1 MGNVI
6 RENFEFSISLT
17 LCVLRS
23 FDDERGV
30 QPTICSVFGS
40 FFIFMNLTRG
50 NFCKKTNSAYDKKV
64 IISVPPA
71 QCTRSSSG
79 PVAPDLCSLCFQF
92 SFTFIKVG
100 LFLPDLL
107 KLFTV

>member
-17 LCVLRS
+17 LCASKLR
-23 FDDERGV
+23 RGV

-64 IISVPPA
+64 IISVPPV
-71 QCTRSSSG
+71 QCTRSLAHLHLIYVLSVFNLVLHS
-79 PVAPDLCSLCFQF
+79 
-92 SFTFIKVG
+92 
-100 LFLPDLL
+100 
-107 KLFTV
+107 

>member
-17 LCVLRS
+17 LCASKLR
-23 FDDERGV
+23 RGV
-30 QPTICSVFGS
+30 QSICSVFGS

-50 NFCKKTNSAYDKKV
+50 NFCKKTNSADDKKV

-71 QCTRSSSG
+71 QCTRSPAHLHLIYALSVFNLVLHS
-79 PVAPDLCSLCFQF
+79 
-92 SFTFIKVG
+92 
-100 LFLPDLL
+100 
-107 KLFTV
+107 

>member
-23 FDDERGV
+23 FDGERGV

-64 IISVPPA
+64 IISVPPV
-71 QCTRSSSG
+71 QCTSSSW
-79 PVAPDLCSLCFQF
+79 PSC
-92 SFTFIKVG
+92 T
-100 LFLPDLL
+100 
-107 KLFTV
+107 

>member
-17 LCVLRS
+17 LCASKLR
-23 FDDERGV
+23 RGV
-30 QPTICSVFGS
+30 QSICSVFGS

-50 NFCKKTNSAYDKKV
+50 NFCKKTNSADDKKV

-71 QCTRSSSG
+71 QCTG
-79 PVAPDLCSLCFQF
+79 PLAPDLCSECFQF

>member
-17 LCVLRS
+17 LCASKLR
-23 FDDERGV
+23 RGV
-30 QPTICSVFGS
+30 QSICSVFGS

-64 IISVPPA
+64 IISVPPVFLHRSLHLIYA
-71 QCTRSSSG
+71 QSVFNLVLHSE
-79 PVAPDLCSLCFQF
+79 
-92 SFTFIKVG
+92 K
-100 LFLPDLL
+100 
-107 KLFTV
+107 

>member
-17 LCVLRS
+17 LCASKLR
-23 FDDERGV
+23 RGV
-30 QPTICSVFGS
+30 QSICSVFGS

-71 QCTRSSSG
+71 QCTRSPAHLHLIYALSVFNLVLHS
-79 PVAPDLCSLCFQF
+79 QQ
-92 SFTFIKVG
+92 
-100 LFLPDLL
+100 
-107 KLFTV
+107 

>member
-1 MGNVI
+1 MGNVM
-6 RENFEFSISLT
+6 RENSECSISLT

-50 NFCKKTNSAYDKKV
+50 NFCKKTNSADDKKV

-71 QCTRSSSG
+71 QCTRSPAHLHLIYALSVFNLVLHS
-79 PVAPDLCSLCFQF
+79 
-92 SFTFIKVG
+92 
-100 LFLPDLL
+100 
-107 KLFTV
+107 